1 MQLLSDCKPMEDL
14 EIKNRVAGSSLIT
27 LDLEDY
33 YHQGPRM
40 QMDMAD
46 WLWERMMLREKDFR
60 ERVVAHDWSQY
71 AGANVA
77 IICSEDA
84 IVPVWAYM
92 LLVTRLAPYAHHVVI
107 GDMAELDNDL
117 FRAALRGI
125 DPAKYASAK
134 IVVKGC
140 SKHPVPTAAY
150 VEITRLLAPVVSSL
164 MYGEACS
171 AVPLYKRPKGQ

>member
-1 MQLLSDCKPMEDL
+1 MDEL

-33 YHQGPRM
+33 YHQGPRIEL
-40 QMDMAD
+40 DMAD
-46 WLWERMMLREKDFR
+46 WLWEGVMLREKDFR
-60 ERVVAHDWSQY
+60 ERVAAHDWAQY

-77 IICSEDA
+77 IICSADA
-84 IVPVWAYM
+84 IVPVWAFM
-92 LLVTRLAPYAHHVVI
+92 LLVTRIAQYAHHVVV
-107 GDMAELDNDL
+107 GDIDELESDL
-117 FRAALRGI
+117 FRSALRSI
-125 DPAKYASAK
+125 DSSKYAGAK

-150 VEITRLLAPVVSSL
+150 AELTRLLAPVVSSL

-171 AVPLYKRPKGQ
+171 AVPLYKRPKSL